1 MAFAQ
6 PPDRWWVFNASATW
20 CIMHKVCIKWHNI
33 WQSIKHTSNFLLRPL
48 GLVFSLTLSLT
59 LSHSLSHS
67 LSLSFLFSFQTNHK
81 AARLEPNSR
90 HNHELLL
97 VIKWCH
103 QHLYPISSPVP
114 IPSLAQVG
122 VSDYVFELLQG
133 HLHCCKFEVSGLKL
147 RNIW

>member
-67 LSLSFLFSFQTNHK
+67 LSLFSSHFKPTIKQHDWNQIADITLNYCSSLNDVTNTFIQFHLQFPFQASLRWEYLTMSSSSCK
-81 AARLEPNSR
+81 GTCTAASSR
-90 HNHELLL
+90 Y
-97 VIKWCH
+97 
-103 QHLYPISSPVP
+103 Q
-114 IPSLAQVG
+114 A
-122 VSDYVFELLQG
+122 
-133 HLHCCKFEVSGLKL
+133 
-147 RNIW
+147 